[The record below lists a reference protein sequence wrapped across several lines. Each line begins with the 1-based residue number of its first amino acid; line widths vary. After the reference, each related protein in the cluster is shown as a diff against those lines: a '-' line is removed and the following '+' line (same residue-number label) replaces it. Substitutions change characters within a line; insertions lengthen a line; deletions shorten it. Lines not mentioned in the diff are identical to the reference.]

1 MAEHRHVKGSG
12 RCRPHVPPG
21 LSLCRQTTVARKS
34 GPSDGTATVQV
45 AADRRSV
52 QRRRK
57 GTQPAPAGSF
67 QGERPSE
74 PAGVQPARTVGP
86 GRRAAARSGR

>member
-12 RCRPHVPPG
+12 RCRPHVPPVEPVPYG
-21 LSLCRQTTVARKS
+21 PQS
-34 GPSDGTATVQV
+34 GPYGTATVQV
-45 AADRRSV
+45 AVDRRSV